1 MSYDLFFRGAKLTES
16 QFSAYFSAR
25 PNYQMNP
32 RRAYYE
38 NEDTGVHFSFEF
50 DRDEDDEDGQDAG
63 EPEGGW
69 PDASFNLNFFRPH
82 FFGLEAEPEVRAFVE
97 HFDLQVSDGRTAG
110 MGDESYSPDGFL
122 RGWNKGN
129 EFAYQAFLK
138 MEDGPELVASLPT
151 AELNSIWRW
160 NYAHKQYQ
168 EKLGERVFV
177 PRIMFLRIRS
187 ELCSVTT
194 WAEGIPAL
202 LPITDGL
209 LIGRKPTG
217 FRRLFKR
224 GWESCYVA
232 FDAARRVMP
241 SQPDASTYAR
251 PAILL
256 DYESPPGE
264 IVQFIRG
271 LKPMDK
277 LEGVH
282 PSRVLNFELVE
293 KARANQ

>member
-1 MSYDLFFRGAKLTES
+1 MSYDLFFHKPGLTES

-25 PNYQMNP
+25 PNYKLGPGQ
-32 RRAYYE
+32 AIYE
-38 NEDTGVHFSFEF
+38 NEDTGVSFMFEF
-50 DRDEDDEDGQDAG
+50 GRDEDNEDEQETD
-63 EPEGGW
+63 EPETER

-97 HFDLQVSDGRTAG
+97 RFKPEVDDGQAEG
-110 MGDESYSPDGFL
+110 MGAGPFTTEGFL

-129 EFAYQAFLK
+129 EFAYRAFLK
-138 MEDGPELVASLPT
+138 MEDGPEVVASLPT
-151 AELNSIWRW
+151 AELDSIWRC

-168 EKLGERVFV
+168 DKLGERVFV
-177 PRIMFLRIRS
+177 PRIMFLKIDS
-187 ELCSVTT
+187 KLCSVST

-209 LIGRKPTG
+209 LVGRKPSG

-224 GWESCYVA
+224 DWESCYVA
-232 FDAARRVMP
+232 FDEARRVMP
-241 SQPDASTYAR
+241 TKPDASTYAR

-256 DYESPPGE
+256 DYQSPPRE
-264 IVQFIRG
+264 IAQFIKG
-271 LKPMDK
+271 LRPLNK

-282 PSRVLNFELVE
+282 PSRVLNRELL
-293 KARANQ
+293 